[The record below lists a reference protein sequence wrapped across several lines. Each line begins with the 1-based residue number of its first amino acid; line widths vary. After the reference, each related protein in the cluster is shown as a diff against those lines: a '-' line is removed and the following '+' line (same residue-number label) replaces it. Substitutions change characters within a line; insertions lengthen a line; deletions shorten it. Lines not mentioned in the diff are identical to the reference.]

1 MWIFH
6 HQNYLVTRLLNEPW
20 NCLHFQKDSWN
31 VSWEIIQSIYR
42 KGSNSCSWFW
52 IIYQLWPQNIYRY
65 CINKCSIITHHS
77 KQSGSTHWWL
87 DGEGPGNECV
97 AYLTSMQWTCDFILW
112 IQSDF
117 LIQSCH
123 QYLQKGEKY
132 VCQIVKWR
140 NLFSTAE
147 LSKETI
153 IFSNSHKITSSWL

>member
-1 MWIFH
+1 MKAYSEEFSLFPLVLKLTSTEMWIFH

-31 VSWEIIQSIYR
+31 VSWEITQSIYR

-112 IQSDF
+112 
-117 LIQSCH
+117 
-123 QYLQKGEKY
+123 
-132 VCQIVKWR
+132 KW
-140 NLFSTAE
+140 
-147 LSKETI
+147 
-153 IFSNSHKITSSWL
+153 FSNSIVSSISTEGREICVSNCEVKKSF